1 MHFQDGVKSAIQSIM
16 SHKIRSSLTLTGIV
30 IGVLAVVTMFSSIYA
45 LKELINRNMEGMGWN
60 FSLVITPGYNE
71 PARGSVSASGG
82 IKRSTQ
88 SIPSLN
94 YDDYLAIKEQLSY
107 KSMYG
112 IIESSGL
119 FNIGNKSRT
128 VRLRATDTEFLR
140 NKTYNIGKGR
150 YFNEY
155 ENENAMAVAVLG
167 YHFAEEYFAGKEP
180 VGQYLQLGEHRFRIV
195 GVLSS
200 DALATNNGMNFNT
213 WERMEDLKA
222 VYVPLKYGAKYFGT
236 GGTLH
241 QIYLQASSQD
251 GYRALKREARQLLLS
266 RHNMYP
272 NFTFMD
278 VGDFLLTITQEVEKF
293 MKKWNITLIAIA
305 SISLIVGGIGLFST
319 LLISIQ
325 ERMSEIGI
333 RKSIGATETDIFFY
347 FIFEALAL
355 AFWGAITGVVLSWI
369 LVSVIAKAI
378 HFPLYMPY
386 QGVAVGVGF
395 SLLIGFLSGLYPALK
410 AASIDPIQA
419 IYYRE

>member
-1 MHFQDGVKSAIQSIM
+1 MHFQDGIKSAIQSIM

-71 PARGSVSASGG
+71 PERGSVSASGG

-180 VGQYLQLGEHRFRIV
+180 VGQYLLLGEHRFRIV

-213 WERMEDLKA
+213 WERREDLKA

-333 RKSIGATETDIFFY
+333 RKSIGASETDIFFY

-395 SLLIGFLSGLYPALK
+395 SLLVGFLSGLYPALK